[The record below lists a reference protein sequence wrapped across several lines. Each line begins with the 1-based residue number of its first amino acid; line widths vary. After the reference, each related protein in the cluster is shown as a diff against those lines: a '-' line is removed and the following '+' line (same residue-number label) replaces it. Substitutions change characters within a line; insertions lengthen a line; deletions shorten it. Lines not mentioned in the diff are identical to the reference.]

1 MKKLQSFLLN
11 HKFLII
17 NIFIILYFIINFFDG
32 NRGYISFQKKKIEYD
47 KLSNI
52 ENLLKIDN
60 KRLIIENNSLSR
72 NIDLDFLDEIYRGK
86 FALGKKNEKLLII
99 K

>member
-1 MKKLQSFLLN
+1 MKKLQSFLFN
-11 HKFLII
+11 YKFLII

-32 NRGYISFQKKKIEYD
+32 NRGYISLQKKKIEYD

>member
-1 MKKLQSFLLN
+1 MEIKYYIDFKHIQLKHF
-11 HKFLII
+11 
-17 NIFIILYFIINFFDG
+17 IFILYFIINFFDG

>member
-11 HKFLII
+11 YKFLII

-32 NRGYISFQKKKIEYD
+32 NRGYISLQKKKIEYD

-60 KRLIIENNSLSR
+60 NRLIKENNSLSR
-72 NIDLDFLDEIYRGK
+72 NIDLNFLDEIYRGK

>member
-1 MKKLQSFLLN
+1 MV
-11 HKFLII
+11 IED
-17 NIFIILYFIINFFDG
+17 IFH
-32 NRGYISFQKKKIEYD
+32 SKKKKIEYD